1 MLPRIRGSSR
11 PDGSGAIT
19 APRMGMGMEIYIAP
33 DPTTEGAWVL
43 DDLFHFLGGSDE
55 DQRNLEAAI
64 SDAAAAKA
72 RRGERA

>member
-19 APRMGMGMEIYIAP
+19 APRMGVSMEIYIATNP
-33 DPTTEGAWVL
+33 ITEGNWVL

-55 DQRNLEAAI
+55 DRRNLEAAI
-64 SDAAAAKA
+64 NDAAAAKTN
-72 RRGERA
+72 RGGRV